1 MTAVFAI
8 PWVEKFVDAQN
19 RQESMNKKKVIHS
32 TFNWFNINWEQI
44 EIKEN
49 SSGLFLNV
57 GWFFFDDF
65 KFLFGAF
72 SFLVR
77 FHSWFVYF
85 QSKDETSGSIQ
96 HTAEHRH

>member
-57 GWFFFDDF
+57 GWFFFEILLAHFRSSFAFIPD
-65 KFLFGAF
+65 LFTFNRKTKLLAR
-72 SFLVR
+72 SNTLQNTV
-77 FHSWFVYF
+77 
-85 QSKDETSGSIQ
+85 IN
-96 HTAEHRH
+96 